1 MFIEYRSIKT
11 HYTQLNNFMR
21 KTLTRSLLPGIILM
35 HLLLAFSF
43 TACDTATVNE
53 ISGNNYSILPAD
65 SDSEA
70 DKKWAQ
76 YLCDHLQ
83 RRGGDDV
90 KVKYGSS
97 SGKKV
102 AVHIDAQLPGDFKIE
117 NKDDNSMVLT
127 AKDERIITWL
137 LYQFMRKVGDSD
149 SSFSVSDLPMSLLSF
164 NDTIATF
171 AFRYRDVYL
180 PTNLDPEMSAILG
193 THNLDHDW
201 GLWGHNLHKVLPDEP
216 DEEVFALSDGKRVE
230 EQYCFSSD
238 KLYNYIVDHLDDEHD
253 SEHCHHNFAIIP
265 NDNDIVCMCP
275 ECVKA
280 GNDKT
285 AATPAVIKMLR
296 RLAERFPTHK
306 FFTLAYRTTRKVC
319 KEPLPDNCGVLV
331 SAIHWP
337 LGSKIDDKVA
347 TKFRKKITE
356 WQQKTENVYIW
367 DYINNF
373 DDYLT
378 PFPILRTMKYRLQ
391 TYCDLGVKGVFLNG
405 SGYDYSTFEYFHTC
419 ILSAL
424 MLNPYMSLKQLVD
437 DHFKRRFP
445 VAGDICKEY
454 YRELM
459 NSFEESGK
467 IMTWYSGIED
477 TEEEFL
483 NRERFI
489 VFYKKLNE
497 IVKETHDEEEFRL
510 RRLITA
516 LTFTRLEIARHA
528 GFVDSIGY
536 AHLDGN
542 TIKPENKIINYLHR
556 LADNHKLLG
565 FSNYTETGETLEEY
579 IRNWKKL
586 VLVHEHYNSLLFGK
600 ELTIHNNGKNQK
612 SDKLTDGQPGL
623 PDSYHSGWLLLH
635 PSETQITIPG
645 KLVEKACAIRFNFL
659 QMPRHRISVPTKV
672 EIWQNGKRL
681 RIIEP
686 RPASTKN
693 NVGIAFCDIKIG
705 VENGSNVT
713 LKISPS
719 AAGHNIAIDEI
730 YLEPKQK

>member
-1 MFIEYRSIKT
+1 
-11 HYTQLNNFMR
+11 MR
-21 KTLTRSLLPGIILM
+21 KTLCLSRLPGIFFLLFLLTMLLPG
-35 HLLLAFSF
+35 
-43 TACDTATVNE
+43 CDNTSSLGMTGSSYT
-53 ISGNNYSILPAD
+53 IQPSD
-65 SDSEA
+65 SDSEV
-70 DKKWAQ
+70 DEKWAQ
-76 YLCDHLQ
+76 YLCSHMQ
-83 RRGGDDV
+83 RRGGDNARVD
-90 KVKYGSS
+90 YGKPTGNSMN
-97 SGKKV
+97 V
-102 AVHIDAQLPGDFKIE
+102 EVHIDAELPGDFKVE
-117 NKDDNSMVLT
+117 NKSENCITLT
-127 AKDERIITWL
+127 AKDEKTIVWL
-137 LYQFMRKVGDSD
+137 MYQFMRKAGDAD
-149 SSFSVSDLPMSLLSF
+149 STFSVSDLPMSLLSF
-164 NDTIATF
+164 NDTVGTF
-171 AFRYRDVYL
+171 PFRYRDIFL
-180 PTNLDPEMSAILG
+180 PTNLDPDMSGILC
-193 THNLDHDW
+193 THNIDHDW
-201 GLWGHNLHKVLPDEP
+201 GIWGHNLHKVLPDDATEK
-216 DEEVFALSDGKRVE
+216 VYALSDGRRVK

-238 KLYNYIVDHLDDEHD
+238 ELYNHIVNHITDEHGND
-253 SEHCHHNFAIIP
+253 HCHHNFSIIP
-265 NDNDIVCMCP
+265 NDNDIVCLCP

-280 GNDKT
+280 GNEKGT
-285 AATPAVIKMLR
+285 ATPAVTKLLR
-296 RLAERFPTHK
+296 RLSEKFPTHK

-337 LGSKIDDKVA
+337 LGTKIDDKAA
-347 TKFRKKITE
+347 TKFRKKITD
-356 WQQKTENVYIW
+356 WQQMTDNVYVW

-391 TYCDLGVKGVFLNG
+391 TYCDLGVNGVFLNG
-405 SGYDYSTFEYFHTC
+405 SGYDYSTFEYLHTC

-424 MLNPYMSLKQLVD
+424 MLNPHMPLKQLVD

-483 NRERFI
+483 DRERFI
-489 VFYKKLNE
+489 VFYKKLSE
-497 IVKETHDEEEFRL
+497 IVKYTHDEEEFRL

-528 GFVDSIGY
+528 GFIDSIGY
-536 AHLDGN
+536 AQLDGN

-565 FSNYTETGETLEEY
+565 FNTYTETGESLDEY

-586 VLVHEHYNSLLFGK
+586 VLVPEHYNSLLFGK
-600 ELTIHNNGKNQK
+600 ELLIRNNGKSEK

-645 KLVEKACAIRFNFL
+645 NLMDKASAMRFNFL
-659 QMPRHRISVPTKV
+659 QMPRHRISVPSKV
-672 EIWQNGKRL
+672 EIWQGGKRL
-681 RIIEP
+681 RIVEP
-686 RPASTKN
+686 RPNSTKN

-705 VENGSNVT
+705 VENDNNVI
-713 LKISPS
+713 LKIFPS

-730 YLEPKQK
+730 YLSPKQK

>member
-1 MFIEYRSIKT
+1 MCLSAIIALQF
-11 HYTQLNNFMR
+11 
-21 KTLTRSLLPGIILM
+21 SLLLM
-35 HLLLAFSF
+35 L
-43 TACDTATVNE
+43 TGCDTSPTAGAL
-53 ISGNNYSILPAD
+53 GNDYTILPAD
-65 SDSEA
+65 DASEA
-70 DKKWAQ
+70 DKKWSQ
-76 YLCDHLQ
+76 YLYEHLC
-83 RRGGDDV
+83 RRGGEDAPV
-90 KVKYGSS
+90 HYGSS
-97 SGKKV
+97 LGKSQKIK
-102 AVHIDAQLPGDFKIE
+102 VHIDTQLAGDFKITHE
-117 NKDDNSMVLT
+117 EDDSMVLT
-127 AKDERIITWL
+127 AKDETTIVWL

-149 SSFSVSDLPMSLLSF
+149 KTFNVSDLPMSLLSF

-171 AFRYRDVYL
+171 PFRYRDIYL
-180 PTNLDPEMSAILG
+180 PTNLDPDMSGILC
-193 THNLDHDW
+193 THNIDNDW
-201 GLWGHNLHKVLPDEP
+201 GLWGHNLHKLLPDEVS
-216 DEEVFALSDGKRVE
+216 ENIYALSGGKRVK

-238 KLYNYIVDHLDDEHD
+238 ELYNHIVNHLVDEHGT
-253 SEHCHHNFAIIP
+253 HCHHNFAIIP
-265 NDNDIVCMCP
+265 NDNDIVCLCP

-280 GNDKT
+280 GNDKS

-319 KEPLPDNCGVLV
+319 KEPLPENCGVLV

-337 LGSKIDDKVA
+337 LGTKIDDKAA
-347 TKFRKKITE
+347 TKFRKKIND
-356 WQQKTENVYIW
+356 WQQKTENIYVW

-405 SGYDYSTFEYFHTC
+405 SGYDYSTFEYLHTC

-424 MLNPYMSLKQLVD
+424 MLNPHMSLKRLMD

-445 VAGDICKEY
+445 VAGDVCKEY
-454 YRELM
+454 YLELM
-459 NSFEESGK
+459 DAFEESGK

-489 VFYKKLNE
+489 VFYKKLSE
-497 IVKETHDEEEFRL
+497 IVKDTHDEEEFRL

-528 GFVDSIGY
+528 GFIDSIGY
-536 AHLDGN
+536 AQLDGN

-565 FSNYTETGETLEEY
+565 FSSYTETGEKIDEY

-586 VLVHEHYNSLLFGK
+586 VLIPEHYSSLLFGK
-600 ELTIHNNGKNQK
+600 ELTILNNGKTEK
-612 SDKLTDGQPGL
+612 SDRLTDGQPGL

-635 PSETQITIPG
+635 PSETQVTIPG
-645 KLVEKACAIRFNFL
+645 DLVEKACAIRFNFL
-659 QMPRHRISVPTKV
+659 QMARHRISVPSKV
-672 EIWQNGKRL
+672 EIWQNGQRL
-681 RIIEP
+681 RVVEP
-686 RPASTKN
+686 RPNSTKN

-705 VENGSNVT
+705 IKNAGNVT
-713 LKISPS
+713 LKIYPS
-719 AAGHNIAIDEI
+719 ASGHNIAIDEI
-730 YLEPKQK
+730 YLAPKQN